1 MEIYRKKS
9 RTNRSLLFR
18 YADAPL
24 SIRSPQNTKVPQISG
39 KSGCLRC
46 FFCVCQ
52 GCTGSVYSGC
62 SVMKSHS
69 GWDAVSW
76 QRVRMSWYRVG
87 VRIPARYLWI
97 PWWLSPPAKT
107 GKPVF
112 LCIDSRHVV
121 LVFCPVHIPDLDAV
135 RGVQCTSYR
144 YCLSSMRVSF
154 FIFPLY
160 RAFRPSHSRTA
171 HAHTTLR
178 SRRSVP

>member
-1 MEIYRKKS
+1 MSTLLTGVCFSAMPMRPCPSVHRKTQKYR
-9 RTNRSLLFR
+9 RFPEN
-18 YADAPL
+18 P
-24 SIRSPQNTKVPQISG
+24 VVCG
-39 KSGCLRC
+39 V
-46 FFCVCQ
+46 FCVCQ

-112 LCIDSRHVV
+112 LCIDLRHVI
-121 LVFCPVHIPDLDAV
+121 LVFCPVRVPELDAV
-135 RGVQCTSYR
+135 RGVQCIS
-144 YCLSSMRVSF
+144 
-154 FIFPLY
+154 
-160 RAFRPSHSRTA
+160 
-171 HAHTTLR
+171 
-178 SRRSVP
+178 